1 MCVLALVKLL
11 YPLEY
16 MFPVIPLLP
25 AYMDGA
31 EQVCQLPE

>member
-1 MCVLALVKLL
+1 M

-25 AYMDGA
+25 AFMQSA
-31 EQVCQLPE
+31 EQVIEIYNLKYEPNK